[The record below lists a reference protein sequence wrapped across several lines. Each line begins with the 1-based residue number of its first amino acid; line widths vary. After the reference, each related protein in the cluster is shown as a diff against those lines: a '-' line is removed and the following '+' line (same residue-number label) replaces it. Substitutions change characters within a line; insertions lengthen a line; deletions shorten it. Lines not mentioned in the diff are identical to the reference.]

1 MASLTLS
8 IPDEIKKKMSD
19 FRYINWSEVARA
31 AILEKIEM
39 LEKMNRLLANSEI
52 SEKETVEYGRRLKE
66 KQWSKT
72 KDMLK

>member
-19 FRYINWSEVARA
+19 FKYINWSEVART

-39 LEKMNRLLANSEI
+39 LEKMNRLLANSEL
-52 SEKETVEYGRRLKE
+52 SERETVEHGRRLKR